1 MLQNYKGGLVILS
14 QIAAYLDVSLCSRT
28 RYIKDKIFHAFMVIS
43 HNSASHSKVISYF
56 NNFPLYCSKYLAYLD
71 WSNVVKQINL
81 RDGKKMSQEEILA
94 IEKIKSQFNSKRQ
107 LFNFSHLDTLVV

>member
-1 MLQNYKGGLVILS
+1 M
-14 QIAAYLDVSLCSRT
+14 
-28 RYIKDKIFHAFMVIS
+28 
-43 HNSASHSKVISYF
+43 
-56 NNFPLYCSKYLAYLD
+56 
-71 WSNVVKQINL
+71 KQINL